1 MGSNTL
7 NLVLDNHWAISKPGS
22 ISHYIPKE
30 KIDKGMEEEDDRR
43 KCQVVNFQNINP
55 VSKIF
60 SFSMIPLLIYL
71 TPKVLSL
78 HFISI

>member
-30 KIDKGMEEEDDRR
+30 KIDKGMEE
-43 KCQVVNFQNINP
+43 
-55 VSKIF
+55 
-60 SFSMIPLLIYL
+60 
-71 TPKVLSL
+71 
-78 HFISI
+78 